1 MERREYL
8 KRLTARLPPSVRE
21 AVGWLLR
28 PSSKWLRIPLGV
40 VLIIGGFLG
49 FLPLLGFWMI
59 PLGLFLLAEDIPAVR
74 KATSWAIQVFSRWWR
89 QRSNSRKGRRGAA

>member
-1 MERREYL
+1 MEHREYL
-8 KRLTARLPPSVRE
+8 KRLTARLPPSVRK
-21 AVGWLLR
+21 AVIWLLR

-40 VLIIGGFLG
+40 VLILAGFLG

-74 KATSWAIQVFSRWWR
+74 KGTSWVMQAFSRWWR
-89 QRSNSRKGRRGAA
+89 RISGRKDRSGAA